1 MDKLS
6 VMMISRHDVP
16 SRKGKE
22 VKRYIR
28 RALSSLDESVIE
40 NSDDDEKNDVV
51 NHGRKSLTHQNPLCK
66 TWHIREF
73 GGRFWSNETF
83 IQ

>member
-1 MDKLS
+1 
-6 VMMISRHDVP
+6 MMISRHDVP

-51 NHGRKSLTHQNPLCK
+51 NHGRKSLTHQNPFYK
-66 TWHIREF
+66 TRHIREF